1 MDSLVQAY
9 RTSAGQLDREQLV
22 TDHLS
27 EVRQILGRIL
37 VTIPDSVDQ
46 DNLLGA
52 GFLGLVEAAGNY
64 DPSRNVGFG
73 AYARLR
79 IHGAII
85 DELRRNCPIPQH
97 MQERWKAIRQAISE
111 SGEPATFE
119 SIVRITNFTEKE
131 VEDCINAVRLI
142 DPEEYRDD
150 HGIPRADEISE
161 DESADILSRLV
172 YALEQ
177 LEERQRAIVVMY
189 YREEM
194 RLREI
199 GEVMEISESR
209 VSRLLQQAHRQL
221 RVHFESQ
228 GQ

>member
-1 MDSLVQAY
+1 MKSLVQAY

-22 TDHLS
+22 TDHLC
-27 EVRQILGRIL
+27 EVGQILGRIL
-37 VTIPDSVDQ
+37 VTIPDTVDRE
-46 DNLLGA
+46 NLLGA

-64 DPSRNVGFG
+64 DPSRNVSFS

-79 IHGAII
+79 IRGAII

-97 MQERWKAIRQAISE
+97 MQERWKEIRQAVSE
-111 SGEPATFE
+111 SGEPASVE
-119 SIVRITNFTEKE
+119 SIVRITEFTEKE
-131 VEDCINAVRLI
+131 VEECIAAVRLI
-142 DPEEYRDD
+142 DPEEYQDDRD
-150 HGIPRADEISE
+150 IPRAAEISN
-161 DESADILSRLV
+161 DERADVLNKLV
-172 YALEQ
+172 HALEQ
-177 LEERQRAIVVMY
+177 LEERQRAIVIMY

-221 RVHFESQ
+221 RLYFERQ
-228 GQ
+228 N

>member
-27 EVRQILGRIL
+27 EVGQILGRIL
-37 VTIPDSVDQ
+37 VTIPDSVDR

-73 AYARLR
+73 AYARMR

-97 MQERWKAIRQAISE
+97 MQERWKAIRQAISR

-119 SIVRITNFTEKE
+119 SIVRITDFTEQE

-150 HGIPRADEISE
+150 YGIPRADEITE
-161 DESADILSRLV
+161 DENADVMSRLV

-221 RVHFESQ
+221 RIHFESQ